1 MTGIFNRCRLLA
13 CFLSIFLVY
22 FLSSCRDPEFFVI
35 IQEDSN
41 FADEKVWLEN
51 ALGSSPEFEAL
62 GLRLGSGDV
71 NAQNAVEIHI
81 EFFSSWNFE
90 DKPDGI
96 PVSKTWLV
104 PQDNAL
110 AGRMDTSLERCLEE
124 KESLVTLDGLFP
136 PFAALRVDGY
146 AAGDDR
152 YPLIRLVGIRFKFDE
167 NNKYGAEKAAPLEKL
182 LLELP
187 KPLMHEKPV
196 LTWISSAGDMMLG
209 RNAGNILLNQGPG
222 ALLGATAEIFLQSD
236 LAMLNL
242 EGPLSSRGRPAQ
254 KTFTFRFEPP
264 RALAA
269 AVKSAGI
276 GAVLFA
282 NNHAFDYGE
291 EAFLDTIN
299 FLEEAGIAFLGVGR
313 NEAEALSPFIFEKD
327 GFSANVW
334 GLASFP
340 RESTGWDGLGH
351 VAAQDKAGFLHAGR
365 GGAEKLKL
373 RIREQGGKESLNI
386 VLFHGGAEWSHRPNA
401 ATRELYTGLV
411 SEGADLIIGSHPH
424 IVQGFE
430 WIGDKLIFWSLGN
443 FVFSGMEDTGG
454 GDEGLLIRLGYWG
467 KKPVYIEPFAVDLS
481 GPRVE
486 LAPSQKLEDFY
497 RKSSVLYN
505 NTEH

>member
-1 MTGIFNRCRLLA
+1 MVH
-13 CFLSIFLVY
+13 FLF
-22 FLSSCRDPEFFVI
+22 SCGHREFFVI

-41 FADEKVWLEN
+41 FIDEKVWLEE
-51 ALGSSPEFEAL
+51 ALGSSLEFEAL
-62 GLRLGSGDV
+62 GLRLGGVPGNV
-71 NAQNAVEIHI
+71 NPKNAVEIHI
-81 EFFSSWNFE
+81 EFFSSWGFE
-90 DKPDGI
+90 ARPDGI

-110 AGRMDTSLERCLEE
+110 AGRMDTSLELCLEE

-146 AAGDDR
+146 TAGDDR
-152 YPLIRLVGIRFKFDE
+152 YPLIRLVGIRLNFDE
-167 NNKYGAEKAAPLEKL
+167 NNKYCAEKAASLEKL

-187 KPLMHEKPV
+187 KPLINEKPV

-222 ALLGATAEIFLQSD
+222 ALLGAAAEIILQSD
-236 LAMLNL
+236 LAMVNL

-264 RALAA
+264 KALAA
-269 AVKSAGI
+269 AVKNAGI

-282 NNHAFDYGE
+282 NNHAFDFGE
-291 EAFLDTIN
+291 EAFLDTMG

-313 NEAEALSPFIFEKD
+313 NEEEALSPFIFEKD

-340 RESTGWDGLGH
+340 RERTGWDGLGY
-351 VAAQDKAGFLHAGR
+351 AAGPDKAGFLHAGR
-365 GGAEKLKL
+365 GGTEKLKL
-373 RIREQGGKESLNI
+373 RLSEQGGESLNI
-386 VLFHGGAEWSHRPNA
+386 VLFHGGAEWSYSPNA

-411 SEGADLIIGSHPH
+411 SGGADLVIGSHPH

-430 WIGDKLIFWSLGN
+430 WVEDKLIFWSLGN

-454 GDEGLLIRLGYWG
+454 GDEGLLIRLGYCG
-467 KKPVYIEPFAVDLS
+467 KKPVYIEPFAINLS
-481 GPRVE
+481 GPRAE
-486 LAPSQKLEDFY
+486 LAPNQKLENFY
-497 RKSSVLYN
+497 RRSRELVG
-505 NTEH
+505 E